1 MTLQTHLTL
10 EIIKNNK
17 ALTELGSMHF
27 YGDKDHVKEYSEALD
42 FGGRYD
48 GDVRLTI
55 SDILDNAKELF
66 GLTPGGKHYDDIA
79 HQILT
84 MCQEDKTLAEI
95 EKYILK
101 ELRK

>member
-1 MTLQTHLTL
+1 MTLQTHLNL
-10 EIIKNNK
+10 ETIKNNK
-17 ALTELGSMHF
+17 ALQVE
-27 YGDKDHVKEYSEALD
+27 SEW
-42 FGGRYD
+42 GRP
-48 GDVRLTI
+48 TI
-55 SDILDNAKELF
+55 SDILDNAKVLF
-66 GLTPGGKHYDDIA
+66 NEAEKECDCDGVPVCEWWCKTQTTGWQYIS